1 MQKITLKF
9 ITNLLVMLSI
19 TTATAFA
26 QTASISPSNA
36 SIVVG
41 ASQSFTVTTS
51 DFGGNGIDRS
61 FTYNISGPGATI
73 PASPTTFNCTSG
85 CNTESHSI
93 QFPTAGVYTVSV
105 TVTRTEGSSV
115 SVTSASR
122 TVTVFQPNLYAAPLS
137 RTDGVQ
143 AYKIDPTTG
152 AIQNGPA
159 TVFVPSVTTYA
170 LGKNKV
176 SSTDAFG
183 CLYYIQSGGSNSGV
197 ANIYAAK
204 PDGSSNVSV
213 GSIDLNGSSNST
225 LGFVRLG
232 FHGGKGYII
241 AGDGSNIYFVSFQGN
256 GTNSISGIS
265 SPISLTI
272 PAPGNASDF
281 QSGDLAITSGGNLYA
296 VASIT
301 GGNTYMYVLNSLTA
315 PSTLTRTWTIQ
326 ANGGSFGANVNGVA
340 WTSNGSMHISAENG
354 LYFLNQATA
363 NTGAGTVQATL
374 ISNSFDFSDLA
385 SDATPQESTLPISFG
400 TLSVK
405 KAGSGANVTWSTLS
419 EFNNDYFVV
428 ERSIDGVTYT
438 AAGTVKGA
446 GNSSTLRTYNFTDPT
461 LSAKVV
467 YYRIRQVDLDR
478 KQNIS
483 STVSLRL
490 DGIRIKNYTA
500 YPNPFTTSLR
510 IQLESAA
517 QELVQVRLI
526 NTTGQVLRTLSVNIQ
541 KGDNTIVL
549 PQMESVKTGL
559 YYVELLSSEGIQ
571 TQKIYKQ

>member
-93 QFPTAGVYTVSV
+93 QFPTAGIYTVSV

-143 AYKIDPTTG
+143 AYKIDPSTG

-241 AGDGSNIYFVSFQGN
+241 AGDGSTIYFVSFQGN
-256 GTNSISGIS
+256 GINAISNVS
-265 SPISLTI
+265 TPVLLSI

-296 VASIT
+296 IASIT
-301 GGNTYMYVLNSLTA
+301 GGNTYMYVLNSLTT

-405 KAGSGANVTWSTLS
+405 KAGNGAHVSWSTLS
-419 EFNNDYFVV
+419 EINNDYFVV
-428 ERSIDGVTYT
+428 ERSTDGINYT

-446 GNSSTLRTYNFTDPT
+446 GNSSTLRAYSFTDPT
-461 LSAKVV
+461 VTAKVV
-467 YYRIRQVDLDR
+467 YYRIRQIDLDR
-478 KQNIS
+478 KQNLS

-500 YPNPFTTSLR
+500 YPNPFTTALR
-510 IQLESAA
+510 IQLESAT
-517 QELVQVRLI
+517 QEMAQVRLI

-541 KGDNTIVL
+541 KGDNTIVI
-549 PQMESVKTGL
+549 PQMESVKAGL

>member
-1 MQKITLKF
+1 
-9 ITNLLVMLSI
+9 
-19 TTATAFA
+19 
-26 QTASISPSNA
+26 
-36 SIVVG
+36 
-41 ASQSFTVTTS
+41 
-51 DFGGNGIDRS
+51 
-61 FTYNISGPGATI
+61 
-73 PASPTTFNCTSG
+73 
-85 CNTESHSI
+85 
-93 QFPTAGVYTVSV
+93 
-105 TVTRTEGSSV
+105 
-115 SVTSASR
+115 
-122 TVTVFQPNLYAAPLS
+122 
-137 RTDGVQ
+137 
-143 AYKIDPTTG
+143 
-152 AIQNGPA
+152 
-159 TVFVPSVTTYA
+159 
-170 LGKNKV
+170 
-176 SSTDAFG
+176 
-183 CLYYIQSGGSNSGV
+183 
-197 ANIYAAK
+197 
-204 PDGSSNVSV
+204 
-213 GSIDLNGSSNST
+213 
-225 LGFVRLG
+225 
-232 FHGGKGYII
+232 
-241 AGDGSNIYFVSFQGN
+241 
-256 GTNSISGIS
+256 
-265 SPISLTI
+265 
-272 PAPGNASDF
+272 
-281 QSGDLAITSGGNLYA
+281 
-296 VASIT
+296 
-301 GGNTYMYVLNSLTA
+301 MYVLNSLTA

>member
-19 TTATAFA
+19 TTATAIA

-41 ASQSFTVTTS
+41 GTQSFTVTTS

-115 SVTSASR
+115 SATSASR

-143 AYKIDPTTG
+143 AYRIDPTTG

-241 AGDGSNIYFVSFQGN
+241 AGDGSTIYFVSFQGN
-256 GTNSISGIS
+256 GINAISNVS
-265 SPISLTI
+265 TPVLLSI

-296 VASIT
+296 IASIT

-428 ERSIDGVTYT
+428 ERSTDGVTYT

-446 GNSSTLRTYNFTDPT
+446 GNSSTLRTYSFTDPT

>member
-1 MQKITLKF
+1 
-9 ITNLLVMLSI
+9 MLSI

-143 AYKIDPTTG
+143 AYKIDPSTG

-159 TVFVPSVTTYA
+159 TVFVPSVITYA

-241 AGDGSNIYFVSFQGN
+241 AGDGSTCLGQG
-256 GTNSISGIS
+256 
-265 SPISLTI
+265 
-272 PAPGNASDF
+272 
-281 QSGDLAITSGGNLYA
+281 
-296 VASIT
+296 
-301 GGNTYMYVLNSLTA
+301 
-315 PSTLTRTWTIQ
+315 
-326 ANGGSFGANVNGVA
+326 
-340 WTSNGSMHISAENG
+340 
-354 LYFLNQATA
+354 
-363 NTGAGTVQATL
+363 
-374 ISNSFDFSDLA
+374 
-385 SDATPQESTLPISFG
+385 
-400 TLSVK
+400 SV
-405 KAGSGANVTWSTLS
+405 G
-419 EFNNDYFVV
+419 
-428 ERSIDGVTYT
+428 
-438 AAGTVKGA
+438 
-446 GNSSTLRTYNFTDPT
+446 
-461 LSAKVV
+461 
-467 YYRIRQVDLDR
+467 
-478 KQNIS
+478 
-483 STVSLRL
+483 
-490 DGIRIKNYTA
+490 
-500 YPNPFTTSLR
+500 
-510 IQLESAA
+510 
-517 QELVQVRLI
+517 
-526 NTTGQVLRTLSVNIQ
+526 
-541 KGDNTIVL
+541 
-549 PQMESVKTGL
+549 
-559 YYVELLSSEGIQ
+559 
-571 TQKIYKQ
+571 